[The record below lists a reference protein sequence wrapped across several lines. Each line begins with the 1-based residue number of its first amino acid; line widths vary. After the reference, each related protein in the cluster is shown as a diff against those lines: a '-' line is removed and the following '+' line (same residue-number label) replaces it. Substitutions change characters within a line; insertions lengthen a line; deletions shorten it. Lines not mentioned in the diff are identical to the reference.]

1 MTALLVRYKIA
12 AFTPNGYPVYHSN
25 HLQLRNFYIF
35 KEWKESTA
43 TTVNTWNLAVRISII
58 YIYIYIYIYTF
69 NHDSSLNFPCR
80 LDGTLYR
87 HPREI
92 KMYGRY

>member
-25 HLQLRNFYIF
+25 HLQIRNFYIF

-58 YIYIYIYIYTF
+58 YITPIIQYHFKPSIMIVVQTF
-69 NHDSSLNFPCR
+69 LAV
-80 LDGTLYR
+80 
-87 HPREI
+87 
-92 KMYGRY
+92 